1 MGRTLYE
8 KVYDAHV
15 VNELSGE
22 LPLLYIDRHL
32 LHEVTSPQAF
42 SGLREAGR
50 KLRRPD
56 LMLATMDHDIST
68 QKATLDVCSPMARE
82 QVTTLIRNCRE
93 FGVTLFGLG
102 HPGQGIVHI
111 VGPQTGFTL
120 PGTTLVC
127 GDSHTATHGAFGA
140 LAFGI
145 GTSEVEHVMATQTLK
160 QQRFKTMR
168 IVCDG
173 VLPKGVYAKDLI
185 LAIAARITTAGG
197 TGYAIEFAG
206 TGVEALS
213 MEGRMTLSNMAIE
226 VGAKVGM
233 IAPDETTF
241 AYLKGRPFAPKGE
254 AWDAAVE
261 YWCTLRSD
269 DDAVFDKEVH
279 IDCSSLEP
287 HVTWGTNPGQA
298 MPVTGMVPVPAEMAD
313 PVERAGAEA
322 ALAYIGVE
330 PGAPV
335 TDAKVDTVF
344 IGSCT
349 NGRLEDFRE
358 AARVLKGR
366 RVADGVRALAVPGS
380 MAVRAA
386 AEAEGLDRIF
396 IEAGFEWRLP
406 GCSMCLAMNDDR
418 ATEGSR
424 VASTSNRNFVGRQGR
439 GSPPPPPRRSRC
451 RPHRRR
457 PRLHLRRHAEM
468 EKFTTLTGVAAPLDA
483 ANVDTDQI
491 IPKQFL
497 LAVDRKGFGVHLF
510 HERRYLDDAETIEN
524 HDFVL
529 NKPAYRSASI
539 LVARRNFGNGSS
551 REHAPWTLL
560 DFGIRAIIAPS
571 FADIFSNNALG
582 NGLVLVN
589 LAEEEVDE
597 LFRILEADPGMK
609 VTVDLV
615 TMTCTAG
622 ERTWRFTL
630 DPFRRKCL
638 LEGLDAV
645 SLTLEHEDDIR
656 AREKREP
663 AWLVPHVEDLKSCPV

>member
-226 VGAKVGM
+226 VGARW
-233 IAPDETTF
+233 A
-241 AYLKGRPFAPKGE
+241 
-254 AWDAAVE
+254 
-261 YWCTLRSD
+261 
-269 DDAVFDKEVH
+269 
-279 IDCSSLEP
+279 
-287 HVTWGTNPGQA
+287 
-298 MPVTGMVPVPAEMAD
+298 
-313 PVERAGAEA
+313 
-322 ALAYIGVE
+322 
-330 PGAPV
+330 
-335 TDAKVDTVF
+335 
-344 IGSCT
+344 
-349 NGRLEDFRE
+349 
-358 AARVLKGR
+358 
-366 RVADGVRALAVPGS
+366 
-380 MAVRAA
+380 
-386 AEAEGLDRIF
+386 
-396 IEAGFEWRLP
+396 
-406 GCSMCLAMNDDR
+406 
-418 ATEGSR
+418 
-424 VASTSNRNFVGRQGR
+424 
-439 GSPPPPPRRSRC
+439 
-451 RPHRRR
+451 
-457 PRLHLRRHAEM
+457 
-468 EKFTTLTGVAAPLDA
+468 
-483 ANVDTDQI
+483 
-491 IPKQFL
+491 
-497 LAVDRKGFGVHLF
+497 
-510 HERRYLDDAETIEN
+510 
-524 HDFVL
+524 
-529 NKPAYRSASI
+529 
-539 LVARRNFGNGSS
+539 
-551 REHAPWTLL
+551 
-560 DFGIRAIIAPS
+560 
-571 FADIFSNNALG
+571 
-582 NGLVLVN
+582 
-589 LAEEEVDE
+589 
-597 LFRILEADPGMK
+597 
-609 VTVDLV
+609 
-615 TMTCTAG
+615 
-622 ERTWRFTL
+622 
-630 DPFRRKCL
+630 
-638 LEGLDAV
+638 
-645 SLTLEHEDDIR
+645 
-656 AREKREP
+656 
-663 AWLVPHVEDLKSCPV
+663 